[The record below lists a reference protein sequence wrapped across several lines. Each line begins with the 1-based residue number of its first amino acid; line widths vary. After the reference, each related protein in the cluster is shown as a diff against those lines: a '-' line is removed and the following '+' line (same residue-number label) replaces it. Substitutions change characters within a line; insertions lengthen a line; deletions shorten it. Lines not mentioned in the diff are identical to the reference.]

1 MQCANQYRQFWET
14 QFDALA
20 TYLEATFEEEKS
32 ISLPTRT
39 TARVVP
45 TIHGLHK
52 AIRRIVG
59 TTLAVVLVR
68 LCGDTVVRLCGDT
81 LVHTYA

>member
-20 TYLEATFEEEKS
+20 TYLEATSEEEKS

-39 TARVVP
+39 
-45 TIHGLHK
+45 
-52 AIRRIVG
+52 
-59 TTLAVVLVR
+59 VVLVR
-68 LCGDTVVRLCGDT
+68 LWGIPSSTLTHDT
-81 LVHTYA
+81 LLPLSDHLQ

>member
-1 MQCANQYRQFWET
+1 VTKSYFSIYYIKVHSNAMRES
-14 QFDALA
+14 
-20 TYLEATFEEEKS
+20 LEATSEEEKS

-68 LCGDTVVRLCGDT
+68 LCGDT